1 MLHVNFVFLPVRYF
15 VHKLTAPFI
24 FAVFLWFIAT
34 SDHTMAVP
42 SGHPMNK
49 FGKKIVVNVND
60 WLEEEGPNEFKI
72 YKCSIAR

>member
-1 MLHVNFVFLPVRYF
+1 
-15 VHKLTAPFI
+15 
-24 FAVFLWFIAT
+24 
-34 SDHTMAVP
+34 MAVP

-49 FGKKIVVNVND
+49 FEKKIVVNVND